1 MQSAILSYATAE
13 YLLVIARQLDYGG
26 EAPLV
31 ERGTAQIAS

>member
-1 MQSAILSYATAE
+1 M
-13 YLLVIARQLDYGG
+13 VIARQLDYGG